1 MTIMNNSVE
10 NKSTSKVTIKKII
23 IPIVI
28 ILITYFISQIII
40 NNPPESNRG
49 RGAPAAQI
57 NVNTLALQLQRYPI
71 VINSYGKVTPR
82 TSSVL
87 IAQVS
92 GEINEISQQFRS
104 GGFFE
109 KGDVLIQLDDRDHRA
124 EVKINQSNLLSAKQ
138 VLLEE
143 EARAKQALIDWKRLG
158 NGSEPS
164 ALVLREPQLAAA
176 QAQVL
181 SAQANLE
188 KAELI
193 LERTKIIAP
202 YAGRILNKH
211 VDIGRVVVSNTQLA
225 DIYAVDYVE
234 IRLPI
239 NNKDLN
245 FITLPEEY
253 RTSEKNIQGPSV
265 NITSDLIGQQH
276 WQGQIVRTEG
286 AIDENSQQLCIV
298 AQIDDPYDV
307 NNKSNVAPIK
317 IGQYVNAEIVG
328 KTIEQALVIPN
339 SAIYQGSYVY
349 IAENIN
355 DKTVLQRK
363 EITILWQNDEDAI
376 IESGL
381 SEGDA
386 LVLTPLGQVSSGT
399 PVEIAGANTPNGLNK
414 QKRNQNRGTEKRK
427 TGDKKKRNKESK
439 Q

>member
-1 MTIMNNSVE
+1 MTIMINSVE

-202 YAGRILNKH
+202 YAGRILN
-211 VDIGRVVVSNTQLA
+211 SM
-225 DIYAVDYVE
+225 
-234 IRLPI
+234 
-239 NNKDLN
+239 
-245 FITLPEEY
+245 
-253 RTSEKNIQGPSV
+253 
-265 NITSDLIGQQH
+265 LI
-276 WQGQIVRTEG
+276 
-286 AIDENSQQLCIV
+286 
-298 AQIDDPYDV
+298 
-307 NNKSNVAPIK
+307 
-317 IGQYVNAEIVG
+317 
-328 KTIEQALVIPN
+328 
-339 SAIYQGSYVY
+339 
-349 IAENIN
+349 
-355 DKTVLQRK
+355 
-363 EITILWQNDEDAI
+363 
-376 IESGL
+376 
-381 SEGDA
+381 
-386 LVLTPLGQVSSGT
+386 
-399 PVEIAGANTPNGLNK
+399 
-414 QKRNQNRGTEKRK
+414 
-427 TGDKKKRNKESK
+427 
-439 Q
+439 